1 MFVKHVWTTAYHI
14 LRNTTAANKSKLSH
28 VENRHPDFDHKFKEQ
43 ATQNCSVQKQR
54 GKTADVLT
62 SLHCHFL
69 SFSVH
74 CVC

>member
-43 ATQNCSVQKQR
+43 ATQTALYKNNVGKQQ
-54 GKTADVLT
+54 T
-62 SLHCHFL
+62 F
-69 SFSVH
+69 
-74 CVC
+74 